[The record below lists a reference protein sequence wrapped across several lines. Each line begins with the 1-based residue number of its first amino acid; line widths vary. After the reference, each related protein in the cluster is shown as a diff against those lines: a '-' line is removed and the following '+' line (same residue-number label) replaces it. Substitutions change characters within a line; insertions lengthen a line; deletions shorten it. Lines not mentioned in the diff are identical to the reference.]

1 MSDDEDRRKPLR
13 KKPLED
19 RRLPRGAPGSMRWL
33 KGLLGRPLELQR
45 RGGQLHVTL
54 ADRRRSPERVRADEL
69 EQVREELRARLLSQD
84 LEHAARVMR
93 HLVFVHDALG
103 NQGWAGLETL
113 PSPLLG
119 KALVQAQMLVSQ
131 SASDRLTLL
140 IGRLRVAK
148 VTAELREQRQPRE
161 HGDPPDPRDPRDPP
175 DPPDPHG
182 LQVAAPGIA
191 SAAAVE
197 VSETTHAEFEAMQ
210 RRWVATL
217 SPEPTPQDL
226 DR

>member
-131 SASDRLTLL
+131 WASDRLTLL
-140 IGRLRVAK
+140 IGRLRVAE

-161 HGDPPDPRDPRDPP
+161 HEEPPDPHDPHDPPDPRDP
-175 DPPDPHG
+175 
-182 LQVAAPGIA
+182 QVAAPGIA
-191 SAAAVE
+191 TAAAME
-197 VSETTHAEFEAMQ
+197 VSETTHAEYEAMQ

>member
-1 MSDDEDRRKPLR
+1 
-13 KKPLED
+13 
-19 RRLPRGAPGSMRWL
+19 
-33 KGLLGRPLELQR
+33 
-45 RGGQLHVTL
+45 
-54 ADRRRSPERVRADEL
+54 
-69 EQVREELRARLLSQD
+69 
-84 LEHAARVMR
+84 MR

-113 PSPLLG
+113 PSPLLD

-161 HGDPPDPRDPRDPP
+161 HEEPPDPPDRPDPRDP
-175 DPPDPHG
+175 
-182 LQVAAPGIA
+182 QVAAPGIA
-191 SAAAVE
+191 TAAAVE
-197 VSETTHAEFEAMQ
+197 VSETTHAEYEAMQ